1 MKEYIIAGIDLGTQS
16 LKAVLYDCNQK
27 RIAAQSSCALDLISE
42 DDGTR
47 EQKTQ
52 WYDEA
57 LKSFRANCASA
68 YKPSVCRGN
77 STVLFPSI
85 KTDKRFTT

>member
-1 MKEYIIAGIDLGTQS
+1 MTERIVAGIDLGTQS
-16 LKAVLYDCNQK
+16 LKAVLYDCDQK
-27 RIAAQSSCALDLISE
+27 RIAAQASCALDLISE

-57 LKSFRANCASA
+57 LKNAFEKLPVVFGNLVN
-68 YKPSVCRGN
+68 SVVVSG
-77 STVLFPSI
+77 
-85 KTDKRFTT
+85 